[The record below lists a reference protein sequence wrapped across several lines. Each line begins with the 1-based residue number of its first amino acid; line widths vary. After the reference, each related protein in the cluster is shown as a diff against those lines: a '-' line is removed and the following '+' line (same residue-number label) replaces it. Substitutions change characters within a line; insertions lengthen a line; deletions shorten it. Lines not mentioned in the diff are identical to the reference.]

1 MNATLP
7 TTLGG
12 NGSHRW
18 AKALAIAILV
28 AFLVGALVAII
39 VFAGGG
45 NGTVHTLP
53 GGNAH
58 TGSSHPHVG
67 R

>member
-1 MNATLP
+1 VNVTLP
-7 TTLGG
+7 TTFGG

-18 AKALAIAILV
+18 AKALAIAVLV

-39 VFAGGG
+39 VFAGG

-53 GGNAH
+53 GGQVH